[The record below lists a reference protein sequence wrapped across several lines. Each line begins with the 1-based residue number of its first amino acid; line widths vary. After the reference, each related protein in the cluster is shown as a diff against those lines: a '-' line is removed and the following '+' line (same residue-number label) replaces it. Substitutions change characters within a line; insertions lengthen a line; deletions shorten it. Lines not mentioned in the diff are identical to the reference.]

1 MGMVVVCVR
10 QQDRKSAERSMCADG
25 PATRTRLVGLR
36 MLSRI
41 VVKVKKFRLQ
51 GITPCHAAS
60 GFKPWSCDHGEQPTT
75 SNSASTGCADN
86 NHDYYRVQDPRS
98 SPNMFRPTLRR
109 LAGGASHGKPLWEA
123 KGADANHP
131 VGKIYKQPF
140 LYRFCATG
148 IGASMWFFLMYRAK
162 QDGPALLGL
171 KHPWEH

>member
-1 MGMVVVCVR
+1 MGRVASCTYDNMGMVVVCVR

-98 SPNMFRPTLRR
+98 SPNMFRPTRTSR
-109 LAGGASHGKPLWEA
+109 HTSRH
-123 KGADANHP
+123 DSCHCDCD
-131 VGKIYKQPF
+131 Q
-140 LYRFCATG
+140 
-148 IGASMWFFLMYRAK
+148 S
-162 QDGPALLGL
+162 GPSKLTTLQ
-171 KHPWEH
+171 